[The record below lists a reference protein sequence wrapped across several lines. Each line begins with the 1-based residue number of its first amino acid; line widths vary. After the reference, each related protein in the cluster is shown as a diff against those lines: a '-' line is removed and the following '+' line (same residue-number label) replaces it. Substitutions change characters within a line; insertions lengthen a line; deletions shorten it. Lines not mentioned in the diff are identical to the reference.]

1 MSRATPLLAP
11 SNEELTLD
19 EWLLKSR
26 SSCLS
31 PMVCAFVAAGM
42 VGYAWPSMPVL
53 MPAYLDRTILN
64 ETDWFVDAHVGV
76 NAMSGTS
83 TALFALWG
91 PGTMLFT
98 AISDRSGRRPIFFAM
113 VFCTL
118 ALTALSALAPS
129 FGVYAA
135 ARALSGASIGA
146 GGAIGYVLVAEWST
160 PADISFLTTMLNV
173 LYALAATVMVCV
185 IGEEHERQLSWRVQV
200 LSLVGIIAAY
210 ACVTLPMVLESPR
223 YLLASGQ
230 RERAESALRWL
241 ARAGGRLARR
251 PPVVLA
257 RRRRRRRRRRAAAA
271 AAAAAAAGR
280 AVAIGG
286 CAQPRE

>member
-118 ALTALSALAPS
+118 ALTTLSALA
-129 FGVYAA
+129 FGAKQSCCTRWAA
-135 ARALSGASIGA
+135 MGTHGSSAALWA
-146 GGAIGYVLVAEWST
+146 
-160 PADISFLTTMLNV
+160 
-173 LYALAATVMVCV
+173 
-185 IGEEHERQLSWRVQV
+185 
-200 LSLVGIIAAY
+200 
-210 ACVTLPMVLESPR
+210 PM
-223 YLLASGQ
+223 
-230 RERAESALRWL
+230 SA
-241 ARAGGRLARR
+241 
-251 PPVVLA
+251 V
-257 RRRRRRRRRRAAAA
+257 AAAA
-271 AAAAAAAGR
+271 
-280 AVAIGG
+280 
-286 CAQPRE
+286 CS